1 MTRIGLLVSLLLLP
15 ACAEMVTDIFEY
27 GTVEVEVVQQD
38 GEPVPGANLTLYRS
52 YQVMAQ
58 GVTDETGRHL
68 FEFVPSTRYGIMLGP
83 GVGYIFEEGRG
94 TSFVDGL
101 WMGEGEV
108 HTHSFTVIGCSPE
121 LQVRVEDEAGIPV
134 PGAGLELYYTHG
146 LLATGAS
153 GADGLFTF
161 SAATC
166 GMEYGVR
173 VLPPQGYTVVEGR
186 GSSFIDGIRLDPE
199 EKLLIT
205 FRLQTS
211 RP

>member
-1 MTRIGLLVSLLLLP
+1 MTRIVLLVSLLLLP

-27 GTVEVEVVQQD
+27 GSVEVEVVQQNGD
-38 GEPVPGANLTLYRS
+38 PVPGAKLILYNS
-52 YQVMAQ
+52 LQFMAQ

-68 FEFVPSTRYGIMLGP
+68 FEFVPPNGYGIRLLP
-83 GVGYIFEEGRG
+83 GAGYIFEEGRG

-101 WMGEGEV
+101 SIGEGEA
-108 HTHSFTVIGCSPE
+108 HTHSFTVLGCSSE
-121 LQVRVEDEAGIPV
+121 LQVRVEDEAGTPV
-134 PGAGLELYYTHG
+134 PGAGLELYSTHEI
-146 LLATGAS
+146 LATGAS

-166 GMEYGVR
+166 GIEYGVR

-186 GSSFIDGIRLDPE
+186 GSSFIDGIRLETE
-199 EKLLIT
+199 ENYQIT

-211 RP
+211 GP